1 MGRIIINRT
10 KSMKSKDQHSEQS
23 LDGAIR
29 HLTLQCQ
36 EAATC
41 GGEEYNAPSYQA
53 FAVAKD
59 LLMEFQKAE
68 MPQIIVTQDGEIVLN
83 WEHAGD
89 KFKAIVRC
97 DGSVAHYQ
105 NKRAVAHDVFANRL
119 TSVPA

>member
-1 MGRIIINRT
+1 MN
-10 KSMKSKDQHSEQS
+10 SKDQHSEQW
-23 LDGAIR
+23 LDEAIH
-29 HLTLQCQ
+29 HLAQQCQ
-36 EAATC
+36 EAASC
-41 GGEEYNAPSYQA
+41 GKEEYNAPSYQA

-59 LLMEFQKAE
+59 LLTELQKAE
-68 MPQIIVTQDGEIVLN
+68 KPQITVTQDGEIVLN

-97 DGSVAHYQ
+97 DGCVAHYQ